1 MPVSK
6 KLKSY
11 LDENDIKYLTIS
23 HSRAFTAQEIA
34 ASIHCPGK
42 ELAKSV
48 IVKADEEYVM
58 VVLPASEKIDFS
70 LLREKIKAEE
80 LELSTEEEFKG
91 LFPECEVGAMPIFGN
106 LYDLAVYVSED
117 LLEDEDIYF
126 NAGNHTLAIKMKTE
140 DFVQLVKPTA
150 LKIALQ
156 YHY

>member
-1 MPVSK
+1 MNPA
-6 KLKSY
+6 
-11 LDENDIKYLTIS
+11 LTIT

-48 IVKADEEYVM
+48 IVKADEKYVM

-70 LLREKIKAEE
+70 LLRQKIKAEE

-106 LYDLAVYVSED
+106 LYDLSVYVSED
-117 LLEDEDIYF
+117 LIEDEDIYF
-126 NAGNHTLAIKMKTE
+126 NAGNHTQAIKMNTK
-140 DFVQLVKPTA
+140 DFVKLVKPKV